1 MAINNPIL
9 EVSNLTKKY
18 GNLTAVKD
26 LDLTVEEGTIHGFLG
41 PNGAGKTTTI
51 RCILGLLKPNAGHI
65 KIFGKPVGTNNVDIL
80 KQIGYLPGDVSLYT
94 YYTVKELFDY
104 FQALRHLK
112 HAPLR
117 EDLVKRLDIDESKP
131 VKTLSKGNRQKAG
144 IVLAFMHNP
153 DLLVLDEP
161 TSGLDP
167 LLQNEFYK
175 ILAEFRDAGKTI
187 FFSSHVL
194 SEVDRLCDKVS
205 LIRNGELVSTED
217 IADLSMKIGRR
228 VILKF
233 KKNGNTTPVNLPNMK
248 FIEKNGD
255 AQIYLLQGNTKQ
267 IIQTLNDLPNLEDF
281 SIPEPNVEDY
291 FMQFYEN
298 K

>member
-1 MAINNPIL
+1 M
-9 EVSNLTKKY
+9 
-18 GNLTAVKD
+18 
-26 LDLTVEEGTIHGFLG
+26 
-41 PNGAGKTTTI
+41 
-51 RCILGLLKPNAGHI
+51 
-65 KIFGKPVGTNNVDIL
+65 
-80 KQIGYLPGDVSLYT
+80 
-94 YYTVKELFDY
+94 KELFDY

-187 FFSSHVL
+187 YFSSHVL

-205 LIRNGELVSTED
+205 
-217 IADLSMKIGRR
+217 
-228 VILKF
+228 
-233 KKNGNTTPVNLPNMK
+233 
-248 FIEKNGD
+248 
-255 AQIYLLQGNTKQ
+255 
-267 IIQTLNDLPNLEDF
+267 
-281 SIPEPNVEDY
+281 
-291 FMQFYEN
+291 
-298 K
+298 

>member
-1 MAINNPIL
+1 MAISNSVL
-9 EVSNLTKKY
+9 EVSHLTKKY
-18 GNLTAVKD
+18 GNLIAVKD
-26 LDLTVEEGTIHGFLG
+26 VNLTVEEGIIHGFLG

-51 RCILGLLKPNAGHI
+51 RCMLGLLKPNIGNI
-65 KIFGKPVGTNNVDIL
+65 RIFGKSVGLNNVAIL
-80 KQIGYLPGDVSLYT
+80 KKIGYLPGDVSLYP

-104 FQALRHLK
+104 FEALHHIK

-117 EDLVKRLDIDESKP
+117 DDLVKRLDIDESKS
-131 VKTLSKGNRQKAG
+131 VKALSKGNRQKAG
-144 IVLAFMHNP
+144 IILALMHNP
-153 DLLVLDEP
+153 DLLILDEP

-175 ILAEFRDAGKTI
+175 IMAEFRDNGKTI

-205 LIRNGELVSTED
+205 LIRNGELVSTEN
-217 IADLSMKIGRR
+217 IAELSMKVGRR
-228 VILKF
+228 IILKF
-233 KKNGNTTPVNLPNMK
+233 SSNGSTRPLDLPNMK

-255 AQIYLLQGNTKQ
+255 AQIYLLTGDIKQ
-267 IIQTLNDLPNLEDF
+267 IIKTLTDIPEIIDF

-291 FMQFYEN
+291 FMHFYEN
-298 K
+298 Q